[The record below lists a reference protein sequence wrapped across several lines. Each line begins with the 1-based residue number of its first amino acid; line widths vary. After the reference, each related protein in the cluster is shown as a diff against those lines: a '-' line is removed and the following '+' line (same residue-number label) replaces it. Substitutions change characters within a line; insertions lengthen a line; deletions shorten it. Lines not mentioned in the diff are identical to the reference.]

1 MVEIHS
7 TQSIAE
13 PLPPNLFSIFGR
25 GDSNIKVKV
34 LPKPSN
40 GMVKDSQL
48 QNGRKRVSPPV
59 PTKTAKELENNKYLT
74 VKEAAIYSN
83 TPENTIRSKWIAMR
97 KVPYHKIGKS
107 IMFNRVELDEWMDQQ
122 KIEPITIS

>member
-25 GDSNIKVKV
+25 EDSNIKIKV
-34 LPKPSN
+34 LSKPNN

-48 QNGRKRVSPPV
+48 QNGRKRVSSPA
-59 PTKTAKELENNKYLT
+59 PTKTAKELENEKYLT
-74 VKEAAIYSN
+74 VKEAAIYLKI
-83 TPENTIRSKWIAMR
+83 PENTLRSKLIAGR
-97 KVPYHKIGKS
+97 KIPYIKRGNS
-107 IMFNRVELDEWMDQQ
+107 IRFKRTKLDEWMDNQE
-122 KIEPITIS
+122 IEPITIN